1 MKRITTL
8 ALLLLLPILGCT
20 EGLTVKGMTL
30 GTRWDALD
38 KPDARTARCEKVKGN
53 LTRCDFLDTYW
64 GHETT
69 FYVFHDQNGIIT
81 LITVDVPEGVGR
93 QAEFD
98 QVVSQYGQPSKR
110 LPGVFFW
117 DAKETTVLLIIK
129 TDAHRDN
136 LVFRWN
142 ASKDSAQIT
151 NPNDF

>member
-1 MKRITTL
+1 ML
-8 ALLLLLPILGCT
+8 AVLLLLPALGCA

-38 KPDARTARCEKVKGN
+38 KSDARTARCEQVEDN

-69 FYVFHDQNGIIT
+69 FYVFHDPKGIIT
-81 LITVDVPEGVGR
+81 LITIDVPEGIGP

-98 QVVSQYGQPSKR
+98 HVVNQYGQPSKR

-117 DAKETTVLLIIK
+117 DAKETTVLLVMK
-129 TDAHRDN
+129 TGHNRDN
-136 LVFRWN
+136 LIFRWN
-142 ASKDSAQIT
+142 APKDNAQVT
-151 NPNDF
+151 NHKDT